1 MEKEKNAEKTGF
13 ITLKINNINKELQGN
28 LGLEVQ
34 MTLEQISALG
44 IALGNAASQ
53 QNIENEAPLK
63 ILETL
68 EDIVEI
74 ANFYKKECNNFH
86 EKEKKW
92 QSQYDILKKENK
104 ITITLD
110 EFLESKSNNEGMTD
124 VERFQKEYEKV
135 RRKLKVTKI
144 L

>member
-1 MEKEKNAEKTGF
+1 MEKQIHPKKTGF
-13 ITLKINNINKELQGN
+13 ITLKIDNINKELQGD
-28 LGLEVQ
+28 LGFEIQ
-34 MTLEQISALG
+34 MTLEEISALG

-68 EDIVEI
+68 EDIVQI
-74 ANFYKKECNNFH
+74 ANFYKKEADNFH

-110 EFLESKSNNEGMTD
+110 EFLEGKSNYESMID
-124 VERFQKEYEKV
+124 AERFQREYEKV
-135 RRKLKVTKI
+135 KRNLKVTKI

>member
-124 VERFQKEYEKV
+124 AERFQKEYEKV

>member
-74 ANFYKKECNNFH
+74 ANLYKKECNNFH

-124 VERFQKEYEKV
+124 AERFQKEYEKV

>member
-74 ANFYKKECNNFH
+74 ANF
-86 EKEKKW
+86 
-92 QSQYDILKKENK
+92 
-104 ITITLD
+104 
-110 EFLESKSNNEGMTD
+110 
-124 VERFQKEYEKV
+124 
-135 RRKLKVTKI
+135 
-144 L
+144 

>member
-53 QNIENEAPLK
+53 QNIEKEAPLK

-124 VERFQKEYEKV
+124 AERFQKEYEKV